1 MITVSRTYHF
11 MISAYGHVWLG
22 VYGLTWPVG
31 IQEKVVW
38 MFVCRLRLG
47 SNYAKFLHQPGSI
60 QTRLECFLQSWP
72 TRCSLGA
79 FDVCV
84 IFESGQM
91 LQSG

>member
-1 MITVSRTYHF
+1 MITISRTYHF
-11 MISAYGHVWLG
+11 MISAYACL
-22 VYGLTWPVG
+22 VG
-31 IQEKVVW
+31 CIWVDLAGGIEEKVVW